1 MYENSGPRPAIATIF
16 GITSLIWGIVMLG
29 WVLVVIALAAV
40 IGFGGWLFGPITGLA
55 GTAIGSIIA
64 LYCLLSSSMSFMLLW
79 AGWLI
84 LRGDPGGIKLLRLWA
99 WISLIFDA
107 LTLLFSGGTA
117 PTSWGALI
125 YAFAV
130 LYFTRPDEIDHR
142 WTTDNGPSPCVG
154 KPKFTTDPDF

>member
-1 MYENSGPRPAIATIF
+1 MYQNPGPRPTIATLF
-16 GITSLIWGIVMLG
+16 GVISLIWGISMLG
-29 WVLVVIALAAV
+29 WILVVIALAV
-40 IGFGGWLFGPITGLA
+40 LLGVGSWLGGPVLGLV
-55 GTAIGSIIA
+55 GTAIGSIVA

-84 LRGDPGGIKLLRLWA
+84 LQGDPGGIKLLRLWA

-142 WTTDNGPSPCVG
+142 WTVDSGPSPYQG
-154 KPKFTTDPDF
+154 KPKFTADPDF

>member
-1 MYENSGPRPAIATIF
+1 MNQNPGPRPAIATFF
-16 GITSLIWGIVMLG
+16 GITSLVWAVVMLG
-29 WVLVVIALAAV
+29 WVLVVVAFAAL
-40 IGFGGWLFGPITGLA
+40 IGFGGWLFGPVLGLA
-55 GTAIGSIIA
+55 GTALGAIVA

-79 AGWLI
+79 ASWLI

-117 PTSWGALI
+117 PTSWGALL

-130 LYFTRPDEIDHR
+130 LYFTRPEAIDFR
-142 WTTDNGPSPCVG
+142 GSVASGRSPNQD
-154 KPKFTTDPDF
+154 KPKFTADPDF